1 MPLDDFLARK
11 DWIAPRQD
19 RWTDILPESWQTAIN
34 TSPTLNA
41 LARYMARPSFEEG
54 VKQWQDSIPGNSPID
69 RIADRKSTLAQ
80 EFPQP
85 MNPLGQSLME
95 TGGFL
100 ANFIGPGAK
109 MPPAGANSWR
119 FPGARLP
126 KGAEDV
132 PSPVA
137 PTDNGM
143 IRAYHGS
150 PASFDQF
157 VTPAFF
163 AREELMAQA
172 YKKQG
177 GGDNL
182 NGMWKPNA
190 SGSDGHM
197 YEVRIPKPTK
207 NFGDFINLEDQA
219 ALLAQAK
226 RDGHKVVAFGNPKQ
240 EFSQELIALDPAVIT
255 ILRRYGLMPPIVAGA
270 AAADQ
275 LINGEGG
282 SGPAI
287 AAGTRPGLASLIPKA
302 PLQGTNNWRFPSASI
317 PERAPEIPAVPTT
330 QGIRAYHGSPHD
342 FDRFDISKIGTGE
355 GAQAYGRGLYFAE
368 AEGTARSYRD
378 ALGAP
383 APAWGLAKDGRY
395 FPADGASYWG
405 IQRLNEKLAEK
416 LPYGSTESLSHAD
429 VLRAYEAIKRDADA
443 IKGPNGEKLRRE
455 LDGVGQLI
463 ASNPDLTFMRKPP
476 TGRLYEVR
484 INADPETFL
493 DWDKPLSQQPEA
505 VRKAIEGA
513 IGEKAN
519 DPLFRR
525 MFLDQGKAQDAYG
538 AVVNIKGDA
547 EKGAAALR
555 DAGIPGIKYKDQM
568 SRGTDGGTSNYVVF
582 DAALI
587 EILRKY
593 GLLPPVAA
601 GAAQALSQGQD
612 TAY

>member
-342 FDRFDISKIGTGE
+342 FDKFDISKIGTGE

-368 AEGTARSYRD
+368 SEGVARSYRD
-378 ALGAP
+378 NLSKAEM
-383 APAWGLAKDGRY
+383 RY
-395 FPADGASYWG
+395 FEGPNPVQDHVLTRALQRHGPDLDATIAG
-405 IQRLNEKLAEK
+405 IKREIAQGHPVDVEQLTPVLAEAQRMK
-416 LPYGSTESLSHAD
+416 AAGTY
-429 VLRAYEAIKRDADA
+429 RAER
-443 IKGPNGEKLRRE
+443 
-455 LDGVGQLI
+455 VGD
-463 ASNPDLTFMRKPP
+463 PGKM
-476 TGRLYEVR
+476 YEVS